1 MSDAL
6 PLYRAESVRLIERE
20 AAARGLS
27 ADLLMQRAGTAAALA
42 LRQHWPQA
50 RRIGVLC
57 GVGNNGGDAYV
68 AASHLR
74 EAGLAVELLA
84 IAPPRSAEAMA
95 ARAAW
100 CASGGVVA
108 AFEDRLPEVEVWIDG
123 LFGSGLSRRPEGL
136 AAAAIL
142 ALNRARAAGA
152 AVLALDLPSGVD
164 ADRGAL
170 PGPAVVADRTL
181 AFIAAKPGLL
191 TGPALDAVGILHVAD
206 LGLAGVLA
214 ERTADAFALGPAALV
229 LALPRRLRDSHKGD
243 HGRVLVVGGET
254 GMEGAIVL
262 CAEAAAR
269 AGAGWVE
276 LASTPL
282 AAATL
287 RLRRPEVMGGV
298 IPAAGRSAALQRAD
312 AIACG
317 PGLGRAELATD
328 WFEPVLASGRPLV
341 LDADALNH
349 LAAAPRPLPGAV
361 LTPHPGEAARLL
373 GTDSASVQA
382 DRWGALAALV
392 ERYAATVVLKGA
404 GTLIGAPGERPRVI
418 RAGNPGMASAGMG
431 DALTGVVVAFRAQG
445 LDPFRAAWAAALAHA
460 LAADA
465 AAGGTQRGLLA
476 SDVIAAL
483 PGVLPP

>member
-6 PLYRAESVRLIERE
+6 PLYRAEAVRAIESE
-20 AAARGLS
+20 AAVRGVP
-27 ADLLMQRAGTAAALA
+27 AEQLMQRAGAAATLE
-42 LRQHWPQA
+42 LRRHWPQA

-57 GVGNNGGDAYV
+57 GGGNNGGDAYV
-68 AASHLR
+68 AARLLR
-74 EAGLAVELLA
+74 EAGFDVELCALT
-84 IAPPRSAEAMA
+84 PPRSSGAVA
-95 ARAAW
+95 AHAAW
-100 CASGGVVA
+100 CAAGGTVTVFA
-108 AFEDRLPEVEVWIDG
+108 EALPPAEVWIDG
-123 LFGSGLSRRPEGL
+123 LFGTGLSRPPEGS

-170 PGPAVVADRTL
+170 PGPVVVADRTL

-191 TGPALDAVGILHVAD
+191 TGPALDAVGVLQVAE
-206 LGLAGVLA
+206 LGLAALRA
-214 ERTADAFALGPAALV
+214 ERPPDALALGPSALAQ
-229 LALPRRLRDSHKGD
+229 ALPRRSRDSHKGQN
-243 HGRVLVVGGET
+243 GRVLVVGGDA

-276 LASTPL
+276 VASTPL

-298 IPAAGRSAALQRAD
+298 IAAEDRAAALQRAD
-312 AIACG
+312 AIVCG
-317 PGLGRAELATD
+317 PGLGMAGLAED

-341 LDADALNH
+341 LDADALNR
-349 LAAAPRPLPGAV
+349 LAATPRRLPGAV

-404 GTLIGAPGERPRVI
+404 GTLIGAPGERPRVVQ
-418 RAGNPGMASAGMG
+418 AGNPGMASAGMG
-431 DALTGVVVAFRAQG
+431 DALAGVVAAFRAQG
-445 LDPFRAAWAAALAHA
+445 LDAFRAGWAAALAHA

-465 AAGGTQRGLLA
+465 AALDGQRGLLA
-476 SDVIAAL
+476 GDVIDAL
-483 PGVLPP
+483 RGVLPP